1 MVGTVEER
9 VKDIVCERLGVNR
22 AVLTRDLSFQHDLG
36 ADSLERVELVMALE
50 EQFGLTIPEDQ
61 TDRFRTLGEAIDYIE
76 RERARP

>member
-1 MVGTVEER
+1 MVGTIEDR

-22 AVLTRDLSFQHDLG
+22 ALLTRELSFQNDLG

-50 EQFGLTIPEDQ
+50 EQFGITIPEDH

-76 RERARP
+76 REQARP